1 MDKNISEG
9 GGVSKTPLFEKDTSE
24 KDRGPASSF
33 LTRPALDEAHIR
45 MRPEGRQLV
54 IDRGSRSE
62 EVNSEDR
69 DRSLAEAMGGET
81 IRDPVAESVISGFSE
96 DSRRR
101 LRGRLHAL
109 RRDAS
114 GLFLTLTYQHRDPTP
129 DGAKQDLDTFWKRI
143 RRRFPGASAVWKMEP
158 HTEDENRGVPHFHLM
173 VFGVQFIPVQWLS
186 KIWHDVTG
194 ERDYAHRK
202 SCVDL
207 EPFVNEDGK
216 LQSYMTEYMEET
228 YDEWPDAEKD
238 GPWAETGR
246 WWGCLSRKQLPYA
259 EWEDAPIY
267 LNESEAIQIISELVD
282 EWDLDLPDGVI
293 PPSLTINTRGDP
305 KAYLDDL
312 MDRL

>member
-1 MDKNISEG
+1 
-9 GGVSKTPLFEKDTSE
+9 
-24 KDRGPASSF
+24 
-33 LTRPALDEAHIR
+33 
-45 MRPEGRQLV
+45 
-54 IDRGSRSE
+54 
-62 EVNSEDR
+62 
-69 DRSLAEAMGGET
+69 
-81 IRDPVAESVISGFSE
+81 
-96 DSRRR
+96 
-101 LRGRLHAL
+101 
-109 RRDAS
+109 
-114 GLFLTLTYQHRDPTP
+114 LTLTYQHRDPTP

-194 ERDYAHRK
+194 EEGYAHRK

-207 EPFVNEDGK
+207 EPFVNQDGK
-216 LQSYMTEYMEET
+216 LQSYMAEYMEET
-228 YDEWPDAEKD
+228 YDKWPDAEED

-246 WWGCLSRKQLPYA
+246 WWGCLSRKQLPWA
-259 EWEDAPIY
+259 DWEDAPVY
-267 LNESEAIQIISELVD
+267 LNEDEAIRLISELVD